1 MGKQRNITP
10 QVAKSYDDA
19 FEAFNEV
26 VKKGKGNTGF
36 GSLGSAAASTFRG
49 YDTGIG
55 DSKYDKGLSW
65 NANIDE
71 DNVKGSINEFRS
83 EQQGGWAETGAFFG
97 RVTNKVGLELA
108 KTAAAIVGTVGGL
121 AGNTSDLITGNDEY
135 DFLEIAF
142 NNDFIKA
149 AEKISKSI
157 NEEYLPVYV
166 SDTVANGNFLD
177 KISSGEFWATEGAD
191 GVGYL
196 ISAMAPGAAFKVL
209 GGSGKIFGG
218 VTQTAKFLNYG
229 EGLEGARKML
239 TAAGLTIDK
248 IDSYAIPALN
258 TYFEAGAEAKGVGDN
273 LDARKFEFVDNFK
286 NTLNVNSQEF
296 QNKVLDKLQQ
306 LDIDRRNNVIS
317 IDEYNQL
324 SQNAETLVA
333 DELAESAFK
342 EQKGRAMRNAFLTNV
357 GILAIPNYIQAKL
370 VFGKNPSNIL
380 LDKVVDGVA
389 NKTAKNTF
397 KQGLKRTGQAFL
409 SEGSEEVAQTSTE
422 KRNVDKALKGK
433 LGEYATDDFD
443 PFTFGTDF
451 VKSLGTTEGQIAGFL
466 GGVLGSPI
474 SIVQGYKQ
482 DLRDRKE
489 TERLRD
495 KINGQSTALK
505 DIYNTPLYE
514 TEEYTNPETG
524 EKGIRDK
531 EVDGKK
537 VFIPENVAKVKEAL
551 DFQEALSK
559 RYDQAVEEGDVETLD
574 YLKKQGEFNII
585 ANFIGEDVVTLD
597 ALNEHL
603 NTIFPTIEQNQDGS
617 AITPEQVKQNTENK
631 QRISNVI
638 DKAKVLQKDLVSFK
652 DMSTSIIKLNNPKA
666 TKEQVADFLNNVGY
680 AFISERSEEY
690 DLKQKYKELKLKQ
703 KELQKDQPIDISE
716 NTDFIE
722 GKTEDIYR
730 ERKIINNPRLDLVN
744 KQIEEVENKLNDFT
758 ETTNSTIWDN
768 EFLNKQFDNRIKAEE
783 KIKANN
789 TPEVIA
795 KADEANNIIDN
806 ATTKEELD
814 NLPKTNTDTDKV
826 IKAKAET
833 KKAELDAI
841 EESNNAEE
849 RAGAIQEDQ
858 DFSNE
863 TKYDSLTST
872 EGSIVTDELIPTEGE
887 NNSSEELKTIKT
899 GDVDNGKGVK
909 VISTNRETGEVFSFI
924 TEQFPL
930 YLEYEREPVN
940 KSGKEVGF
948 EINQNPGSNPK
959 VLEALKAFNNKDFS
973 NPKLLFDYLPI
984 NVQFTNEVKAPI
996 ETRRANDEIDPSTE
1010 ILRTEIINN
1019 LINGVDISN
1028 IKTTI
1033 QDQYKG
1039 VLKVESDTAENN
1051 ILQLNGVKDLAYIRE
1066 NLYVVNSQGQLQNI
1080 LKGITSNFKNDKI
1093 KPNAAGEIYL
1103 MIPQANGKP
1112 FPLKLNIKK
1121 INISEAGLLLNMYLE
1136 ILNGEKSLDTTL
1148 SEIDSNLKDTIL
1160 NKFQAELA
1168 VIGGN
1173 KNDIKLQEII
1183 DLLIYQSD
1191 NIKSQ
1196 MRIENN
1202 VLYYGDKTVT
1212 AETFNNEIGQ
1222 EITNFLVNQK
1232 RHQIKI
1238 SPKSET
1244 DNTRTNLKSN
1254 SANYLKYL
1262 VDNNILSTNAVVN
1275 EPTFQGYT
1283 NIYLNTG
1290 ITVNNQTQSK
1300 VLNKSAEKLVITE
1313 QDREGAS
1320 ELLEILNQ
1328 KGLKVKLNSITG
1340 LSLENATRAYEILNS
1355 LGKAE
1360 LIGKVVKYYYGNI
1373 SPNEY
1378 NKKLGQNLSGG
1389 EFPIDML
1396 KNALKNIENSQPK
1409 ISESGVEVSS
1419 NNVENNLNYLN
1430 EPTISE
1436 IDDGKLYEFKTED
1449 GIVAGVMISPT
1460 EFRIDGINANEVGKG
1475 QGTKM
1480 FEALIEYLRDKG
1492 VTTLSTKSA
1501 GKGAIQMHNKAIDKG
1516 LLEKIQEDGRNAIF
1530 KINKTQPKVSEQ
1542 GVEVKT
1548 EGTGFDSLFGNTP
1561 TVTQPVTG
1569 TSISYTPTGK
1579 QTQTY
1584 TIDKT
1589 KILNSKGEEVF
1600 KEDSADRR
1608 KIFAN
1613 LAIKEGRAKV
1623 IEDNKGIK
1631 YVVNNKQQI
1640 MSTTTG
1646 KIMAWAENHATRKL
1660 LIDKYNSLTE
1670 PKVSD
1675 AGVQV
1680 TTTNT
1685 GFEDLFENKPNNI
1698 RNSQEQLILSTV
1710 KDNFNNTP
1718 LLKNDTAEFEFGIT
1732 RYIPR
1737 ILLEKA
1743 YENDKGNNSKLGG
1756 AGQTLQRIIERGGYS
1771 INEMDRLYPN
1781 WRKELISLNKIRN
1794 SQKNSVSLSEIPGTI
1809 ENKQL
1814 VETQSEV
1821 FEAKKGREKAQEI
1834 RRMSILFRKQSEG
1847 TLTKENEIRD
1857 FENFKKAYPEEYK
1870 KTCK

>member
-83 EQQGGWAETGAFFG
+83 EQQGGWAETGAFGG
-97 RVTNKVGLELA
+97 RVVNKVGLELA

-121 AGNTSDLITGNDEY
+121 AGNTVDLVTGEDNT
-135 DFLEIAF
+135 DFLETAF

-166 SDTVANGNFLD
+166 SDTVANGSFLD
-177 KISSGEFWATEGAD
+177 KVMSGEFWATEGAD

-196 ISAMAPGAAFKVL
+196 ISAMAPGAAFKTI
-209 GGSGKIFGG
+209 GAGGKIFGG
-218 VTQTAKFLNYG
+218 MTHAAKYLNYG
-229 EGLEGARKML
+229 EGIEGARKML
-239 TAAGLTIDK
+239 TAAGLNIGK
-248 IDSYAIPALN
+248 IDNIAIPALN
-258 TYFEAGAEAKGVGDN
+258 TYFEAGAEAKGVGDD
-273 LDARKFEFVDNFK
+273 LDARKFEFLENFANNIDK
-286 NTLNVNSQEF
+286 SSPDF
-296 QNKVLDKLQQ
+296 QNKVLNKLQQ
-306 LDIDRRNNVIS
+306 LDIDRRNNIIS
-317 IDEYNQL
+317 LDEYNQL
-324 SQNAETLVA
+324 SQNAEKLVA
-333 DELAESAFK
+333 NEIANSEVGENAFK

-380 LDKVVDGVA
+380 LDKVVNGVA
-389 NKTAKNTF
+389 NKTTKNTF

-422 KRNVDKALKGK
+422 KRNVDRALKGELSDTY
-433 LGEYATDDFD
+433 LGDVN
-443 PFTFGTDF
+443 PLTFGEDF

-466 GGVLGSPI
+466 GGFLGSPI

-531 EVDGKK
+531 EVNGKK

-638 DKAKVLQKDLVSFK
+638 DKAKSLQKDLVSFK
-652 DMSTSIIKLNNPKA
+652 DMSTSIIRLNNPKA
-666 TKEQVADFLNNVGY
+666 TKEQVADFLNNVGN
-680 AFISERSEEY
+680 AFLSERSEEY

-716 NTDFIE
+716 NTDFIQ

-795 KADEANNIIDN
+795 KNDEAITQVNN
-806 ATTKEELD
+806 ATSKKDLD
-814 NLPKTNTDTDKV
+814 NIPKTNTAADKIIEQKKKEKAEQ
-826 IKAKAET
+826 IKANEQVINDAEI
-833 KKAELDAI
+833 AEAK
-841 EESNNAEE
+841 
-849 RAGAIQEDQ
+849 QEDE
-858 DFSNE
+858 DFN
-863 TKYDSLTST
+863 TTVNYVDLIAT
-872 EGSIVTDELIPTEGE
+872 EGSNVSDELTPKEGD
-887 NNSSEELKTIKT
+887 NNSSEELKTIKK

-909 VISTNRETGEVFSFI
+909 VISTNKDTGLPLQFI

-948 EINQNPGSNPK
+948 EINQNPGKNPK
-959 VLEALKAFNNKDFS
+959 VLEALNAFNNKDFS
-973 NPKLLFDYLPI
+973 NPKLLIDYLPI
-984 NVQFTNEVKAPI
+984 NVRFTDEVNAPI
-996 ETRRANDEIDPSTE
+996 ETRRSNDEINSATE
-1010 ILRTEIINN
+1010 ILRIEIINN
-1019 LINGVDISN
+1019 LINGVDIKN

-1051 ILQLNGVKDLAYIRE
+1051 ILQLNGVKDLKYVRD
-1066 NLYVVNSQGQLQNI
+1066 NLFVVNSQGNLQNI
-1080 LKGITSNFKNDKI
+1080 LNGKIENFTNDKV

-1103 MIPQANGKP
+1103 MIPQANGKL

-1121 INISEAGLLLNMYLE
+1121 ISESEAYLLYEIYKE
-1136 ILNGEKSLDTTL
+1136 ILTNEKSLDTTL
-1148 SEIDSNLKDTIL
+1148 SEINDDLKEAIEK
-1160 NKFQAELA
+1160 NFQAELNI
-1168 VIGGN
+1168 IGGN

-1191 NIKSQ
+1191 NIKSRMQ
-1196 MRIENN
+1196 IVNDS
-1202 VLYYGDKTVT
+1202 LLFGDKESTIDTIEQDV
-1212 AETFNNEIGQ
+1212 NDI
-1222 EITNFLVNQK
+1222 IDFLVNQK

-1238 SPKSET
+1238 NPKSET
-1244 DNTRTNLKSN
+1244 DNTKTNLKSN
-1254 SANYLKYL
+1254 SADYLKYL
-1262 VDNNILSTNAVVN
+1262 IDNNILSTNAVVN

-1290 ITVNNQTQSK
+1290 VTVTN
-1300 VLNKSAEKLVITE
+1300 
-1313 QDREGAS
+1313 
-1320 ELLEILNQ
+1320 
-1328 KGLKVKLNSITG
+1328 
-1340 LSLENATRAYEILNS
+1340 
-1355 LGKAE
+1355 
-1360 LIGKVVKYYYGNI
+1360 
-1373 SPNEY
+1373 
-1378 NKKLGQNLSGG
+1378 
-1389 EFPIDML
+1389 
-1396 KNALKNIENSQPK
+1396 
-1409 ISESGVEVSS
+1409 
-1419 NNVENNLNYLN
+1419 
-1430 EPTISE
+1430 
-1436 IDDGKLYEFKTED
+1436 
-1449 GIVAGVMISPT
+1449 
-1460 EFRIDGINANEVGKG
+1460 
-1475 QGTKM
+1475 
-1480 FEALIEYLRDKG
+1480 
-1492 VTTLSTKSA
+1492 
-1501 GKGAIQMHNKAIDKG
+1501 
-1516 LLEKIQEDGRNAIF
+1516 
-1530 KINKTQPKVSEQ
+1530 QPKVSEQ
-1542 GVEVKT
+1542 GVEINT
-1548 EGTGFDSLFGNTP
+1548 EDTGLGS
-1561 TVTQPVTG
+1561 
-1569 TSISYTPTGK
+1569 
-1579 QTQTY
+1579 
-1584 TIDKT
+1584 
-1589 KILNSKGEEVF
+1589 
-1600 KEDSADRR
+1600 
-1608 KIFAN
+1608 
-1613 LAIKEGRAKV
+1613 
-1623 IEDNKGIK
+1623 
-1631 YVVNNKQQI
+1631 
-1640 MSTTTG
+1640 
-1646 KIMAWAENHATRKL
+1646 
-1660 LIDKYNSLTE
+1660 
-1670 PKVSD
+1670 
-1675 AGVQV
+1675 
-1680 TTTNT
+1680 
-1685 GFEDLFENKPNNI
+1685 LFENNSQNV
-1698 RNSQEQLILSTV
+1698 RNSQE
-1710 KDNFNNTP
+1710 NF
-1718 LLKNDTAEFEFGIT
+1718 L
-1732 RYIPR
+1732 
-1737 ILLEKA
+1737 
-1743 YENDKGNNSKLGG
+1743 
-1756 AGQTLQRIIERGGYS
+1756 
-1771 INEMDRLYPN
+1771 
-1781 WRKELISLNKIRN
+1781 
-1794 SQKNSVSLSEIPGTI
+1794 SLSEIPGTV
-1809 ENKQL
+1809 ENTELK
-1814 VETQSEV
+1814 ETQEKV
-1821 FEAKKGREKAQEI
+1821 INKKRTPKERQTDF
-1834 RRMSILFRKQSEG
+1834 RRMDALFKKKSEKG
-1847 TLTKENEIRD
+1847 LTTEKELRD
-1857 FENFKKAYPEEYK
+1857 FEMFKEMYPQEFEK
-1870 KTCK
+1870 RCK

>member
-1 MGKQRNITP
+1 MEEEEIGNSSPGPTQ
-10 QVAKSYDDA
+10 
-19 FEAFNEV
+19 
-26 VKKGKGNTGF
+26 KK
-36 GSLGSAAASTFRG
+36 TFRSLNPNPNNSKTLRPFRELTQQSSNNLYYNTDFG
-49 YDTGIG
+49 K
-55 DSKYDKGLSW
+55 SKYDKNFNFDSSF
-65 NANIDE
+65 NENDP
-71 DNVKGSINEFRS
+71 NGSINEFRS
-83 EQQGGWAETGAFFG
+83 EQQGGWAETGAFGG
-97 RVTNKVGLELA
+97 RVANKVGLELA
-108 KTAAAIVGTVGGL
+108 KTAAAIVGTLGGL
-121 AGNTSDLITGNDEY
+121 AGNTVDLVTGEDNT
-135 DFLEIAF
+135 DFLETAF

-166 SDTVANGNFLD
+166 SDTVTNGNFLD

-196 ISAMAPGAAFKVL
+196 ISAMAPGAAFKML
-209 GGSGKIFGG
+209 GGSGKLFGG
-218 VTQTAKFLNYG
+218 ANKLARYFNYG
-229 EGLEGARKML
+229 EGIEGSRKAL
-239 TAAGLTIDK
+239 TAAGITIDT
-248 IDSYAIPALN
+248 IDSITIPALN
-258 TYFEAGAEAKGVGDN
+258 TYFEAGAEAKGVGDD

-324 SQNAETLVA
+324 SQNAQTLVA

-342 EQKGRAMRNAFLTNV
+342 EQKGRAMRNTFLTNV

-370 VFGKNPSNIL
+370 LFGKNPSNIL
-380 LDKVVDGVA
+380 LDRVVNGVA
-389 NKTAKNTF
+389 NKTTKNTI

-422 KRNVDKALKGK
+422 HRNVDNALKGE
-433 LGEYATDDFD
+433 LSEYATGDFD
-443 PFTFGTDF
+443 PFTFGNDF

-466 GGVLGSPI
+466 GGILGSPI
-474 SIVQGYKQ
+474 SIVQGYRQ
-482 DLRDRKE
+482 DQRDRTQ

-495 KINGQSTALK
+495 KINGQSSALN

-524 EKGIRDK
+524 ETGIRDK
-531 EVDGKK
+531 EVNGKK
-537 VFIPENVAKVKEAL
+537 VFIPENVAKIKQAL
-551 DFQEALSK
+551 DFQEELSK
-559 RYDQAVEEGDVETLD
+559 MYDTAVEEGDIETLEA
-574 YLKKQGEFNII
+574 LKKQGEFNII
-585 ANFIGEDVVTLD
+585 QNFIGEDVVTLD

-603 NTIFPTIEQNQDGS
+603 NTIFPTIEKNQDGS
-617 AITPEQVKQNTENK
+617 AITPEQIKQNTENK
-631 QRISNVI
+631 ERISNVI
-638 DKAKVLQKDLVSFK
+638 NKAKVLQKDLVSFK

-722 GKTEDIYR
+722 GKTEDIY
-730 ERKIINNPRLDLVN
+730 KQKKVVNNPRLDLVN
-744 KQIEEVENKLNDFT
+744 KQIQEVQDKLDNFT
-758 ETTNSTIWDN
+758 EATNSTIWDN

-789 TPEVIA
+789 TPEVIT

-806 ATTKEELD
+806 ATTKEELN

-849 RAGAIQEDQ
+849 RADAIQEDQ

-909 VISTNRETGEVFSFI
+909 VISTNRETGEAFNFI

-930 YLEYEREPVN
+930 YLDYEREPVN
-940 KSGKEVGF
+940 KKGNEIGF
-948 EINQNPGSNPK
+948 EINQNPGKNPK
-959 VLEALKAFNNKDFS
+959 VLEALKAFNNNDFS

-1019 LINGVDISN
+1019 LINGVNISN

-1039 VLKVESDTAENN
+1039 ILKVESDTAENN

-1080 LKGITSNFKNDKI
+1080 LKGTTSNFKNDKI

-1103 MIPQANGKP
+1103 TIPQANGTL

-1121 INISEAGLLLNMYLE
+1121 INENEAQMLTFLYQEILLN
-1136 ILNGEKSLDTTL
+1136 NKSLDSTL
-1148 SEIDSNLKDTIL
+1148 SDINTVLRTNIEDN
-1160 NKFQAELA
+1160 FQAELA

-1196 MRIENN
+1196 MRIEND
-1202 VLYYGDKTVT
+1202 VLYYGDKQTT
-1212 AETFNNEIGQ
+1212 ADDIFENRANIIDYLINN
-1222 EITNFLVNQK
+1222 K

-1290 ITVNNQTQSK
+1290 VTVNN
-1300 VLNKSAEKLVITE
+1300 EP
-1313 QDREGAS
+1313 
-1320 ELLEILNQ
+1320 
-1328 KGLKVKLNSITG
+1328 
-1340 LSLENATRAYEILNS
+1340 
-1355 LGKAE
+1355 
-1360 LIGKVVKYYYGNI
+1360 VV
-1373 SPNEY
+1373 S
-1378 NKKLGQNLSGG
+1378 
-1389 EFPIDML
+1389 D
-1396 KNALKNIENSQPK
+1396 A
-1409 ISESGVEVSS
+1409 
-1419 NNVENNLNYLN
+1419 
-1430 EPTISE
+1430 
-1436 IDDGKLYEFKTED
+1436 
-1449 GIVAGVMISPT
+1449 
-1460 EFRIDGINANEVGKG
+1460 
-1475 QGTKM
+1475 
-1480 FEALIEYLRDKG
+1480 
-1492 VTTLSTKSA
+1492 
-1501 GKGAIQMHNKAIDKG
+1501 
-1516 LLEKIQEDGRNAIF
+1516 
-1530 KINKTQPKVSEQ
+1530 

-1548 EGTGFDSLFGNTP
+1548 EGTGFDSLFENNQKDQNIDVEKVLNDFKNLKNKDLISKFIQLKLYYSKTRVNKITGISQNGDDVKVTIVLKDKIILAGNEQVNDNVLEDFKNYLKKYFN
-1561 TVTQPVTG
+1561 VTT
-1569 TSISYTPTGK
+1569 
-1579 QTQTY
+1579 
-1584 TIDKT
+1584 
-1589 KILNSKGEEVF
+1589 
-1600 KEDSADRR
+1600 
-1608 KIFAN
+1608 
-1613 LAIKEGRAKV
+1613 
-1623 IEDNKGIK
+1623 
-1631 YVVNNKQQI
+1631 
-1640 MSTTTG
+1640 
-1646 KIMAWAENHATRKL
+1646 
-1660 LIDKYNSLTE
+1660 LTE
-1670 PKVSD
+1670 RDLNGDVS
-1675 AGVQV
+1675 
-1680 TTTNT
+1680 T
-1685 GFEDLFENKPNNI
+1685 
-1698 RNSQEQLILSTV
+1698 IL
-1710 KDNFNNTP
+1710 
-1718 LLKNDTAEFEFGIT
+1718 EFEF
-1732 RYIPR
+1732 
-1737 ILLEKA
+1737 KS
-1743 YENDKGNNSKLGG
+1743 NDKIDTHFPVQNAFSSDKIINNFN
-1756 AGQTLQRIIERGGYS
+1756 II
-1771 INEMDRLYPN
+1771 IN
-1781 WRKELISLNKIRN
+1781 NKFKNKPENVRN
-1794 SQKNSVSLSEIPGTI
+1794 VQENFVSLSEIPGTVENI
-1809 ENKQL
+1809 ELK
-1814 VETQSEV
+1814 ETQSEV